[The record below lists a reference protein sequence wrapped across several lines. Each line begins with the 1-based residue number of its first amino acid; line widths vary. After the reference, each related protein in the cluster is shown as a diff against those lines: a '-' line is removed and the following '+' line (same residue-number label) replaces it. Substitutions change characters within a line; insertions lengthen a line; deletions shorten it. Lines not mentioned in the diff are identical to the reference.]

1 MSGNGDAPPVV
12 GIDLGGTKIL
22 AAVINAENEILGR
35 AKRSTPAQ
43 EGGPAITK
51 AILEC
56 VDDALAS
63 ARMTREDI
71 AAAAVGSPGP
81 LDTATGTIVYSA
93 NLNVRD
99 YPLGPSLAH
108 ELNRPVLVENDVR
121 VGGYGE
127 FRLGAGRGVNDLIAV
142 FVGTGIGGCLVQ
154 GGEVVSGFTR
164 NAGEIG
170 HIVLKAGGPR
180 CGCGNRGCME
190 AMASRTAI
198 ARRVGKAIRK
208 GISTSLAEKLARK
221 GGRLKSGEIAEAFHA
236 GDHGTVAEVRRAAH
250 FLGLGMGSLI
260 NAFGPELIVIGGGV
274 AAALGEPFID
284 LVRASARTQA
294 IADAS
299 CKVRIELAGLGDDSG
314 ILGAGL
320 MARERLLFPEPIVA

>member
-1 MSGNGDAPPVV
+1 VV

-35 AKRSTPAQ
+35 AKRPTPAQ
-43 EGGPAITK
+43 EGGPAIAR

-63 ARMTREDI
+63 ARMTRDEI

-81 LDTATGTIVYSA
+81 LDSTTGTILYSS

-99 YPLGPSLAH
+99 FALGPILSH

-127 FRLGAGRGVNDLIAV
+127 FRLGAGRGVNDMIAV

-154 GGEVVSGFTR
+154 GGEVVSGFTK

-208 GISTSLAEKLARK
+208 GSSTSLAEKLARK

-236 GDHGTVAEVRRAAH
+236 GDHVTVAEVRRAAH

-260 NAFGPELIVIGGGV
+260 NAFGPELVVIGGGV
-274 AAALGEPFID
+274 AAALGDPFIE

-294 IADAS
+294 IADAT
-299 CKVRIELAGLGDDSG
+299 CKARIELAGLGDDSG

-320 MARERLLFPEPIVA
+320 MARERLLIPEPIEA